1 MWPTI
6 RVNTEVTDGQEHLVS
21 LNGYFTEVLKK
32 EFRKKWECFIILK
45 SSVQAPKDYID
56 TLKINRS

>member
-21 LNGYFTEVLKK
+21 LNGYFTEVLRK
-32 EFRKKWECFIILK
+32 EFRKKWECFGILK
-45 SSVQAPKDYID
+45 SSVQAPKD
-56 TLKINRS
+56 